1 MSDFCIKGPVMSD
14 RIKRLPEYLF
24 ARINMLKAS
33 ARARGVDVID
43 FGMGNPDRPP
53 PDFIVEKL
61 CEAARDSKA
70 HRYSASR
77 GIPHLRRGIA
87 KRYMDMYGV
96 PLDPETETVVTIG
109 SKEGL
114 THLMFA
120 MLNEGDTVIVPSPT
134 YPIHTF
140 GVLLAGG
147 KVATVPLGNPADLV
161 PRLDRAI
168 EGVTPKPK
176 VLLLSFPHNP
186 TATTVDPGFFDAV
199 VSLARKHGLI
209 VIHDLAYADLVFDGY
224 RAPSFLQS
232 PGAKEVGVEFF
243 SMTKSYNMA
252 GWRVGF
258 MVGNAGIVAALTKLK
273 SYLDYGIFTPIQVAS
288 ISALNAGAAPC
299 AEIAEV
305 YRSRM
310 EVLLDGLLKLGFS
323 VDRPRATMYLW
334 ARLPDRYLAMGSMK
348 FTETLL
354 EDAAVAVAPGTGFG
368 PEGEGYLRFALVENE
383 ERTKQ
388 AIRNMRRMFQSPGAK
403 GPDPSIT

>member
-1 MSDFCIKGPVMSD
+1 MSGFVIKGPVMSD
-14 RIKRLPEYLF
+14 RIKKLPEYLF
-24 ARINMLKAS
+24 ARINMLKAT

-61 CEAARDSKA
+61 CEAARDAKA

-87 KRYMDMYGV
+87 RRYMDMYGV
-96 PLDPETETVVTIG
+96 AIDPETEAVVTIG

-114 THLMFA
+114 THLMSA
-120 MLNEGDTVIVPSPT
+120 ILNEGDTVIVPSPT

-147 KVATVPLGNPADLV
+147 RVVTVPLGNPADLSA
-161 PRLDRAI
+161 RLAGAI
-168 EGVTPKPK
+168 GAMSSKPK

-186 TATTVDPGFFDAV
+186 TATAVDPGFFDAV
-199 VSLARKHGLI
+199 VRLAREHGLM

-224 RAPSFLQS
+224 RAPSFLEAS
-232 PGAKEVGVEFF
+232 GAKEVGVEFF

-273 SYLDYGIFTPIQVAS
+273 SYLDYGIFTPIQVAA
-288 ISALNAGAAPC
+288 IAALNSGQEPC
-299 AEIAEV
+299 AEIAAV

-348 FTETLL
+348 FTEVLL
-354 EDAAVAVAPGTGFG
+354 EAAAVAVAPGTGFG

-383 ERTKQ
+383 ERTRQ
-388 AIRNMRRMFQSPGAK
+388 AIRNMRRMLQSPG
-403 GPDPSIT
+403 DPGAA